1 MNEEAF
7 NMSMRKFLKR
17 VGIGS
22 QRHIEEVVRSGLDEG
37 SISASTSSINVEMK
51 LRIEGVAD
59 ELAFEG
65 TIDLT

>member
-59 ELAFEG
+59 ELAFTG